1 MRLINKI
8 VNTSPMKKK
17 LFLLALSAF
26 SLMSC
31 ATLNGVLSQ
40 AGTNPVTT
48 EEVGRGLKEALTVGI
63 SKGAEALAKVDGYYK
78 SPYKILM
85 PEEARTIA
93 NKLKVIP
100 GFADFEE
107 QLTEKLNRAAED
119 AAQKAKPIFVDA
131 ITSMTIGD
139 AWNILKGQ
147 DNAATVYLKQETYQ
161 PLYDAFKPVIVSSL
175 EKVNAL
181 SYWETAITA
190 YNKIPL
196 VKKMNPKLDDYVNTQ
211 ALNGLFSM
219 VEKEEKEIR
228 TNVTSRTTDLLRR
241 VFGQQGRG

>member
-1 MRLINKI
+1 MQKR
-8 VNTSPMKKK
+8 
-17 LFLLALSAF
+17 FLLLTLSVF
-26 SLMSC
+26 SLLSC
-31 ATLNGVLSQ
+31 STLNSVLSQ
-40 AGTNPVTT
+40 AGTNPLTSD
-48 EEVGRGLKEALTVGI
+48 EVGKGLKEALTIGI

-78 SPYKILM
+78 SPYKILI
-85 PEEARTIA
+85 PAEAQTIA
-93 NKLKVIP
+93 NKLRVIP

-139 AWNILKGQ
+139 AWNILKGPE
-147 DNAATVYLKQETYQ
+147 DAATSYLKQETYQ
-161 PLYDAFKPVIVSSL
+161 QLYDAFKPVIVNSL

-181 SYWETAITA
+181 TYWESAVTA

-196 VKKMNPKLDDYVNTQ
+196 VKKMNPKLDDYVDTQ

-219 VEKEEKEIR
+219 VQKEEKEIR
-228 TNVTSRTTDLLRR
+228 TNVGARTTDLLRR
-241 VFGQQGRG
+241 VFSQQGRG

>member
-1 MRLINKI
+1 
-8 VNTSPMKKK
+8 MKKK
-17 LFLLALSAF
+17 TILLALTAF

-40 AGTNPVTT
+40 AGTVPVTS
-48 EEVGRGLKEALTVGI
+48 EEVGKGLKEALTVGI

-93 NKLKVIP
+93 NKLRVIP

-181 SYWETAITA
+181 SYWESAVTA

-196 VKKMNPKLDDYVNTQ
+196 VKKVNPKLDDYVNTQ

-228 TNVTSRTTDLLRR
+228 TNVGARTTDLLRR